1 VFENMVYQDWT
12 DTFACKVPGTWNL
25 HQLLPSGMD
34 FFITYSSI
42 AGGVG
47 GTASFNYSAACAY
60 QDALMHYRN
69 AHGEKAV
76 TFNLGVM
83 VDDGVLRDND
93 TVRTALIGTGYLLG
107 ITQREMFA
115 LLEYHCDPGLPIH
128 DTPLRSQVLVGL
140 DVPSRIKARGAEIPI
155 IMTRPLFR
163 GVWNITDANETVH
176 EGVMADVVRDLLGVR
191 SKEDAGVV
199 IAQSLMQRLSKA
211 LGVPLENLDPSKP
224 MHAYGVDSL
233 VAVELR
239 NWFKWKL
246 EAEVAVFELLGNATF
261 DDIGTL
267 IAGKSNLVTA
277 MLRESAPSAS

>member
-1 VFENMVYQDWT
+1 MTYQDWT
-12 DTFACKVPGTWNL
+12 DTFGCKVPGTWNL

-34 FFITYSSI
+34 FFIMYSSI

-47 GTASFNYSAACAY
+47 GTASFNYSAVCAY
-60 QDALMHYRN
+60 QDALVHYRN
-69 AHGEKAV
+69 AHGEKAT

-93 TVRTALIGTGYLLG
+93 AVRTALIGTGYLLG

-115 LLEYHCDPGLPIH
+115 LLEHHCDPALPIPA
-128 DTPLRSQVLVGL
+128 TPLKSQVLVGIE
-140 DVPSRIKARGAEIPI
+140 VPARIQARAAEIPI
-155 IMTRPLFR
+155 IMQRPLFR
-163 GVWNITDANETVH
+163 GTWNITEAKSSAQEDAV
-176 EGVMADVVRDLLGVR
+176 ADVV
-191 SKEDAGVV
+191 KELAGVKSTEEAAEI

-211 LGVPLENLDPSKP
+211 LGVPLENLDASKA

-246 EAEVAVFELLGNATF
+246 EAEVAVFEILGNATF
-261 DDIGTL
+261 EDIGTL
-267 IAGKSNLVTA
+267 VAGKSQLVATIVG
-277 MLRESAPSAS
+277 ESAPKALW